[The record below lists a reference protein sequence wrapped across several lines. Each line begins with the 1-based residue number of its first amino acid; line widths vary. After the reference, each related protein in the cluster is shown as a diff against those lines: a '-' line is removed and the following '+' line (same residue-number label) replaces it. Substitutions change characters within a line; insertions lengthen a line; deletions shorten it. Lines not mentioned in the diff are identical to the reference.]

1 MNHKDYAFEMRRDV
15 ERLQTVLRFLDGEKL
30 DDRTKKAVIS
40 DLRKTVQDQLRRLQH
55 ALAAFSDESPEGQ
68 SVATIKDE
76 GAHVRASVR
85 WAIGRIEKTVADEKD
100 THKKRDLQ
108 KFLED
113 IKAKRDT
120 ITADKNRKNT
130 ARKLTQWK
138 ELQSAV
144 EKKEKSL
151 EAAHSGI
158 SEEIGGR
165 KFREE

>member
-1 MNHKDYAFEMRRDV
+1 MNHRDYASEMRRDV
-15 ERLQTVLRFLDGEKL
+15 EWLQTVLRFLDGEKL

-40 DLRKTVQDQLRRLQH
+40 DLRNTVQDRLRRLQH
-55 ALAAFSDESPEGQ
+55 ALAALSDDSSEGQ
-68 SVATIKDE
+68 SAATVKDE

-85 WAIGRIEKTVADEKD
+85 WAIGRLEKAVADEKD
-100 THKKRDLQ
+100 SHKKRDLQ
-108 KFLED
+108 KFLDD
-113 IKAKRDT
+113 IKAKRET

-130 ARKLTQWK
+130 ARKLTHWK

-144 EKKEKSL
+144 ESKEKSL

-158 SEEIGGR
+158 VEEKTGR